1 MCSTTNS
8 TAPLHMPDPTKLAD
22 CFQNPL
28 PQLILLIKEG
38 LNGQQSDI
46 KARSP
51 LVVNQI
57 LHILAPDHEPMYT
70 VTTQWCLL
78 GSCWPVIPELLPGK
92 LLQLTWMLRL
102 RNTALM
108 LSRFLMVL
116 SMWLCIAVLV
126 TDVCSVLRDCCNNHK
141 PVCTSWACS
150 CALQEKKNRG
160 QDLKTV
166 PILEQ
171 TEPVIMIRL
180 ETSRYYGFAHRS
192 TEFDSWF
199 KSAA

>member
-1 MCSTTNS
+1 MCSTTKTNS
-8 TAPLHMPDPTKLAD
+8 TAPLHMPDRTKLAD

-28 PQLILLIKEG
+28 PQLILLIKEC

-57 LHILAPDHEPMYT
+57 LHILAPDHDHLPMYT
-70 VTTQWCLL
+70 VTTKWCLL
-78 GSCWPVIPELLPGK
+78 GSCWPFIPELLPGK

-102 RNTALM
+102 RSTALM

-150 CALQEKKNRG
+150 SALQKNKQRAG
-160 QDLKTV
+160 FTDRPYTRTNEASNNDQ
-166 PILEQ
+166 IRNEQ
-171 TEPVIMIRL
+171 VLQLCPQVDWI
-180 ETSRYYGFAHRS
+180 
-192 TEFDSWF
+192 W
-199 KSAA
+199 